1 MRWYSSETDAALL
14 PTPRLRSL
22 ADEQTLSVSTR
33 CWHCAF
39 PNIAGNDR
47 HTLHLRYCPF
57 WVKQAGTV
65 VASAA
70 ELSRRGALDTPIKRQ
85 LMGLE
90 DRDGTNWYDA
100 EFALAHPRPDL
111 R

>member
-1 MRWYSSETDAALL
+1 M
-14 PTPRLRSL
+14 
-22 ADEQTLSVSTR
+22 
-33 CWHCAF
+33 
-39 PNIAGNDR
+39 
-47 HTLHLRYCPF
+47 
-57 WVKQAGTV
+57 KQAGTV

-70 ELSRRGALDTPIKRQ
+70 ELERRGALDTPIKRQ

-90 DRDGTNWYDA
+90 DARDGTNWYDA